1 MHQRMRPVIVVYTPL
16 WEVAQTIPRGSP
28 LKSVV
33 KLKNC
38 SFTAESALNGRCV
51 LHSDERRLSFHGPT
65 FQAPLSLSCA
75 DVSSE
80 KTRNMSTR
88 RTADT
93 ETYSRD
99 DLDFSS
105 TKWTESEHYESCS
118 TSSHGDL
125 RSSPLEV
132 LDVLGITDRERE
144 ALFSYCRSDGLRE
157 AGNRVH
163 RDERHLRPPKR
174 VRMVSPSPEPPEG
187 EHEQFEE
194 WVCRSFDEL
203 FSGARR
209 DWTLA

>member
-1 MHQRMRPVIVVYTPL
+1 MQTSGYASKNEASDRGLYATLGGGSNNPTGIPPKVRSQ
-16 WEVAQTIPRGSP
+16 AQELLI
-28 LKSVV
+28 
-33 KLKNC
+33 
-38 SFTAESALNGRCV
+38 
-51 LHSDERRLSFHGPT
+51 HRRVCPKWP
-65 FQAPLSLSCA
+65 APLSLSCA